1 MSLWPGINVIGVASG
16 NLGPEIS
23 GCLLMTHQPY
33 R

>member
-1 MSLWPGINVIGVASG
+1 MSLWRGINVIGVESG

-23 GCLLMTHQPY
+23 GCLLMIHQPY